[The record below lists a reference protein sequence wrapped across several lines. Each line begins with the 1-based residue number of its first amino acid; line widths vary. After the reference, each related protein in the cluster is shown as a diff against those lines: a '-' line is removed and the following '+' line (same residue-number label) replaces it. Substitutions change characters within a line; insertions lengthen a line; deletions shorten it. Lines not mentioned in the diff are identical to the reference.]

1 MRPVSLRCFLRLA
14 VFALMFPLASG
25 VVSLRAAEA
34 APGPALHIRDAW
46 ARWLPAGLPAAGY
59 LTLVNDSDA
68 DAFVTA
74 VTSDDYEHVML
85 HESYVG
91 PGGTAGMRHVDR
103 LRVPAHGVAPLA
115 PGSYHLMLMKPRRK
129 LAPGDVV
136 TVTLTF
142 ENGNAL
148 EAKLP
153 LQPAAAQ
160 TK

>member
-1 MRPVSLRCFLRLA
+1 
-14 VFALMFPLASG
+14 
-25 VVSLRAAEA
+25 
-34 APGPALHIRDAW
+34 
-46 ARWLPAGLPAAGY
+46 
-59 LTLVNDSDA
+59 
-68 DAFVTA
+68 
-74 VTSDDYEHVML
+74 
-85 HESYVG
+85 
-91 PGGTAGMRHVDR
+91 
-103 LRVPAHGVAPLA
+103 
-115 PGSYHLMLMKPRRK
+115 MLMKPRRK